1 LCAEA
6 VFGANDTVVIP
17 VVKRLKGWLIAR
29 RNATIA
35 KQTRAGKLTGRP
47 RPGVEWVEV
56 KKSKKS
62 WMMRVQH
69 RPAVLLNSTQLG

>member
-1 LCAEA
+1 MCAEV

-17 VVKRLKGWLIAR
+17 VVKRLKGCLIAR

-35 KQTRAGKLTGRP
+35 IRSRAEKLTGRP
-47 RPGVEWVEV
+47 RLGVEWVAV

-62 WMMRVQH
+62 WLMRVQH
-69 RPAVLLNSTQLG
+69 RPAALLN

>member
-29 RNATIA
+29 LNATIA
-35 KQTRAGKLTGRP
+35 KQTRVEKPTGRP
-47 RPGVEWVEV
+47 RPGDEWVEV

-69 RPAVLLNSTQLG
+69 RPAVLLN